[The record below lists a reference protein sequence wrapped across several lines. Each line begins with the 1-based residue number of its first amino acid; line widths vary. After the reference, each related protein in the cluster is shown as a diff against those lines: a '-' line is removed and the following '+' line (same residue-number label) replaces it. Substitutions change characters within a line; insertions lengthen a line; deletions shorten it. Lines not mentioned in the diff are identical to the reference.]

1 MNIRT
6 AVTWTSLALG
16 TLCFATPARAAVCDL
31 TLSGSSTCT
40 LATDTA
46 SGGEVYY
53 TTANPQPTGTGYIDP
68 FLRLQHN
75 TNESG
80 YNTSA
85 DYIPATNP
93 QDFQFDQKNPSKEL
107 DPALTDDFLG
117 YTHDLLLSSV
127 PIVKIGGVDY
137 REFWLDIN
145 EPNGVKSLL
154 SLDDLQIFL
163 SPTGGLG
170 VQGVSDYNTS
180 TRKLAGLQAI
190 YDLDAGSDNYVKLDY
205 DLGHGSGSGDMTVF
219 IPNSLFVGGQYVYLY
234 SRFGLQACCNSAD
247 GFEEWWVRANGG
259 GGSGQ
264 QSAVPEPASLFLVGT
279 GFVVAGNRL
288 RKRRALK
295 NQKN

>member
-1 MNIRT
+1 MNIRN

-31 TLSGSSTCT
+31 TLAGGTTCT

-53 TTANPQPTGTGYIDP
+53 TRVNPQPTGTGYIDP

-85 DYIPATNP
+85 DYNPATNP

-107 DPALTDDFLG
+107 DPALTDNFLG

-127 PIVKIGGVDY
+127 PIVNIGGTDY

-170 VQGVSDYNTS
+170 VQGVSDYNTT

-190 YDLDAGSDNYVKLDY
+190 YDLDAGTDNYVKLDY

-219 IPNSLFVGGQYVYLY
+219 IPNSLFVGGSYVYLY
-234 SRFGLQACCNSAD
+234 SKFGLQACCNSAD
-247 GFEEWWVRANGG
+247 GFEEWWVRSAGG
-259 GGSGQ
+259 GGGGPQ
-264 QSAVPEPASLFLVGT
+264 GPVPEPASLLLLGT
-279 GFVVAGNRL
+279 GLVVAGNRM
-288 RKRRALK
+288 RKRRAAK
-295 NQKN
+295 NPTN

>member
-31 TLSGSSTCT
+31 TLLGGSTCT
-40 LATDTA
+40 VLTDTVVA
-46 SGGEVYY
+46 GDVIY
-53 TTANPQPTGTGYIDP
+53 TRDATQPTGTGYIDP

-75 TNESG
+75 STESG

-85 DYIPATNP
+85 DYLPGTNA
-93 QDFQFDQKNPSKEL
+93 QDFQFDQKNPSFDG
-107 DPALTDDFLG
+107 DPLITSSFLG
-117 YTHDLLLSSV
+117 YTHDLALSSV
-127 PIVKIGGVDY
+127 PIVNIGGTDY

-145 EPNGVKSLL
+145 EPNGQKSLL

-170 VQGVSDYNTS
+170 VQGISAYDTT

-234 SRFGLQACCNSAD
+234 SRFGLQSCCTSGD
-247 GFEEWWVRANGG
+247 GFEEWWVRTAGG
-259 GGSGQ
+259 GGGGPQ
-264 QSAVPEPASLFLVGT
+264 GPVPEPASLLLVGT
-279 GFVVAGNRL
+279 GLVVAGNTL
-288 RKRRALK
+288 RKRRAAK
-295 NQKN
+295 NPTN

>member
-1 MNIRT
+1 
-6 AVTWTSLALG
+6 V
-16 TLCFATPARAAVCDL
+16 
-31 TLSGSSTCT
+31 
-40 LATDTA
+40 
-46 SGGEVYY
+46 
-53 TTANPQPTGTGYIDP
+53 NPQPTGTGYIDP

-85 DYIPATNP
+85 DFIPATNP
-93 QDFQFDQKNPSKEL
+93 QDFQFDQKNPSFDG
-107 DPALTDDFLG
+107 DPLITSSFLG
-117 YTHDLLLSSV
+117 YTHDLALSSV
-127 PIVKIGGVDY
+127 PIVNIGGTDY

-247 GFEEWWVRANGG
+247 GFEEWWVRTAGG
-259 GGSGQ
+259 GGGPQ
-264 QSAVPEPASLFLVGT
+264 GPVPEPASLLLLGT
-279 GFVVAGNRL
+279 GLVVAGNRL
-288 RKRRALK
+288 RKRRAEK
-295 NQKN
+295 NPKN